1 MKTLKLLILSL
12 LFVAGQQAFG
22 QQVTT
27 NNAFPPITFNITYNT
42 PPCVPPFYSLAPN
55 SSVTFTVCSSGSLN
69 SLDVSFTDN
78 TCSVPTPVSF
88 NIPTTSIPLIYTYTL
103 CNGQIIYFQINWL
116 GTDILI
122 DITP

>member
-27 NNAFPPITFNITYNT
+27 NNAFPSFTFNITYNT
-42 PPCVPPFYSLAPN
+42 PPCGAPFYSLAPN
-55 SSVTFTVCSSGSLN
+55 SSVTFTICSGGSLT
-69 SLDVSFTDN
+69 SIDVSFTDN
-78 TCSVPTPVSF
+78 TCSPPALVNI
-88 NIPTTSIPLIYTYTL
+88 NIPTTTIPTIYTYTL
-103 CNGQIIYFQINWL
+103 CDGQQVNFHINL
-116 GTDILI
+116 VGSDILI